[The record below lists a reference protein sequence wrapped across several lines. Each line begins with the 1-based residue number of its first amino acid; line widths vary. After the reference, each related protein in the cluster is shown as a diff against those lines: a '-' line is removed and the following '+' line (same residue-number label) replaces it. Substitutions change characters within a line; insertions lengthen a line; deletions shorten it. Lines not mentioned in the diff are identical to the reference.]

1 MCARC
6 GRGAPSHEHIEAVT
20 CEHNLHACSCFI
32 KGMLVLTDHRI
43 NTNAVTAPAE
53 GYVHPLLALPGN
65 PLAFHITDDAY
76 ERGEAGLFRM
86 TIDDFIVLLM
96 DAVSFFN
103 TGRATAQARRI
114 VNELEAQLAGGSCT
128 SLRLGNWPSRYD
140 SLCELCWAGKIV
152 PVWLLCASRDL

>member
-1 MCARC
+1 
-6 GRGAPSHEHIEAVT
+6 
-20 CEHNLHACSCFI
+20 
-32 KGMLVLTDHRI
+32 MLVLTDHRI

-53 GYVHPLLALPGN
+53 GCVHPLLALPGN

-140 SLCELCWAGKIV
+140 SLCDSVGQAKSCLCGCSVRRGICEHTATGAAV
-152 PVWLLCASRDL
+152 PRNLTHCGARWEPRL